1 MLADRVYA
9 DLDGLLGAADAQLRD
24 RYPGERP
31 GRQPVHTVY
40 VPADRFH
47 AGILDEWRSAALAT
61 LAAHPPVPFPES
73 LRERVMAK
81 LDREP
86 IEDLRIDF
94 EDGYGVRDDVEED
107 SAARAAAEALRA
119 GPMPPFV

>member
-9 DLDGLLGAADAQLRD
+9 DLDGLLGPADAALRE

-47 AGILDEWRSAALAT
+47 AGLVSEWRAGALAALA
-61 LAAHPPVPFPES
+61 ANPPPPFPEA
-73 LRERVMAK
+73 LRERVLAK

-94 EDGYGVRDDVEED
+94 EDGYGVRDDAEED
-107 SAARAAAEALRA
+107 ASARAAASVLRE
-119 GPMPPFV
+119 